1 MVKNKP
7 ISSIISSHLNF
18 FYNFSNKSTPENSM
32 LSEGRERGVIYEKD
46 DFYSDIIDYATFN
59 RCMYRCKYT

>member
-1 MVKNKP
+1 
-7 ISSIISSHLNF
+7 
-18 FYNFSNKSTPENSM
+18 M